1 MVLTI
6 KTNGTRS
13 QEINC
18 HVTYDQMIK
27 KGAKT
32 QWRKDSL
39 FNKVLGKLEIHMQK
53 MKMDPYLTSYTNI
66 NLKLLEETEGE
77 NFVTLDLSM
86 IS

>member
-1 MVLTI
+1 
-6 KTNGTRS
+6 
-13 QEINC
+13 
-18 HVTYDQMIK
+18 MIK

-86 IS
+86 ISWIWYQ